1 MHFCLLGTVAVTT
14 GTEELA
20 LGPVKRRSVL
30 AMLLLRPNS
39 AVPVEQLISCLWE
52 EEPPAHARTVI
63 QGHVSRLRATLAEA
77 GADAHGVELTTHGSA
92 YQLRLP
98 ERLVDAQ
105 RFSELLYRARPEAA
119 PEEAVELLR
128 HALDLWRGPALTG
141 TVASPPFA
149 AAAHALEERRL
160 AAVEALARAHGV
172 LGQYEK
178 AADVLHPVAVANPL
192 REGLIAALML
202 ALYRIGRQ
210 SDAIAWYHR
219 TRQLLADDLGVDP
232 GERLRAAYEEILR
245 AAPTAAAPRAAAEPA
260 AANAYPEFTEFPDRG
275 RPGAPAQAHPQAQG
289 QAHPQAPAHPQAH
302 GEAQGRPAAVPP
314 QAAPHQAAPQ
324 TAAPAPGPQLLP
336 RPPAGFL
343 GRDRELAVLTRLT
356 LPAAEPGGPAP
367 AGLPPEGGI
376 TLVTGPA
383 GVGKTGLAVHWGH
396 AHADAFPDG
405 RLFVDLRGFS
415 GGEEAAPAEVLREF
429 LLALG
434 TPADRIPPSPEAAGA
449 LYRSLVADR
458 RLLVVLDNARSSAQ
472 VRPLLPG
479 GPRCATLVTSRSR
492 LDGLIAT
499 DAARPVRL
507 HALGPEDGVALLGA
521 LLGPDRVAEDPE
533 AAHELVALCDGLPLA
548 LRAASAQLLAR
559 PRWRL
564 ARLATALRDERRRLT
579 LLSAEDAGVAA
590 ALRNS
595 VTRLSA
601 DDARLLRTLG
611 TGFAREVNTA
621 EAAALAGADPELIQD
636 GLERLAEVHLLDE
649 EATNRYVMS
658 DLVKLFAQDS
668 GDGKDRQEGR

>member
-1 MHFCLLGTVAVTT
+1 MDFSLLGPVAVTT
-14 GTEELA
+14 GTGELV
-20 LGPVKRRSVL
+20 LGPVKRRSLL
-30 AMLLLRPNS
+30 AMLLLQPN
-39 AVPVEQLISCLWE
+39 ATVPVEQLITCLWE
-52 EEPPAHARTVI
+52 EEPPEHARTVI

-77 GADAHGVELTTHGSA
+77 GADAYGVELTTHGSA
-92 YQLRLP
+92 YRLRMP
-98 ERLVDAQ
+98 EQLVDSE
-105 RFSELLYRARPEAA
+105 RFSELVSLARPEAA
-119 PEEAVELLR
+119 PEEAVDLLR
-128 HALDLWRGPALTG
+128 QGLDLWRGPALTG
-141 TVASPPFA
+141 TVPSPPFA

-160 AAVEALARAHGV
+160 TAVEALARAHGA

-232 GERLRAAYEEILR
+232 GERLRTAYEEILR
-245 AAPTAAAPRAAAEPA
+245 AAPVVGRPRGAAEPTA
-260 AANAYPEFTEFPDRG
+260 PAPL
-275 RPGAPAQAHPQAQG
+275 PAQAQPQGHVPAQG
-289 QAHPQAPAHPQAH
+289 HPQAPAQGHPQVPEQGQGQVPEQGQGHPQAS
-302 GEAQGRPAAVPP
+302 A
-314 QAAPHQAAPQ
+314 QAAHRPSAS
-324 TAAPAPGPQLLP
+324 GPQLLP

-343 GRDRELAVLTRLT
+343 GRDRELAGLTRLT
-356 LPAAEPGGPAP
+356 LPAAEPDGPAYGAAP
-367 AGLPPEGGI
+367 TGLPPEGGI
-376 TLVTGPA
+376 TVVTGPA
-383 GVGKTGLAVHWGH
+383 GVGKTGLVVYWGH
-396 AHADAFPDG
+396 VQADAFPDG
-405 RLFVDLRGFS
+405 RLFADLRGFS
-415 GGEEAAPAEVLREF
+415 GGEAAAPAEVLREF

-458 RLLVVLDNARSSAQ
+458 RLLVVLDNAGSSAQ

-479 GPRCATLVTSRSR
+479 GPHCATLVTSRSR

-507 HALGPEDGVALLGA
+507 HALGPDDGVALLGA

-548 LRAASAQLLAR
+548 LRAASAQLLSR

-564 ARLATALRDERRRLT
+564 ARLATALRDERRRLA

-595 VTRLSA
+595 VARLSA

-636 GLERLAEVHLLDE
+636 GLERLAEMHLLDE

-668 GDGKDRQEGR
+668 EDGQSGEGGR